1 MWIVKRWRKLKP
13 GFGLYIDGKL
23 PRPISVR
30 EISISKTV
38 LANPYQISRRRGAVD
53 PFCPARDPE
62 RQWWCHGGLRAAC
75 VPLFHTPDFSIP
87 FGWPGR
93 DIIDI
98 CNPQKF
104 GWWLALSRTTRFSI
118 RTSTFLGPFPSQ
130 FRVTC
135 HPSHIPSINFLLLS
149 IVLARFP

>member
-1 MWIVKRWRKLKP
+1 VWIVKRWRKLKP

-62 RQWWCHGGLRAAC
+62 RQSVVVVPWWAC
-75 VPLFHTPDFSIP
+75 VIACCVCAPVPHTGFFYS
-87 FGWPGR
+87 FR
-93 DIIDI
+93 
-98 CNPQKF
+98 
-104 GWWLALSRTTRFSI
+104 LAGEGHYR
-118 RTSTFLGPFPSQ
+118 
-130 FRVTC
+130 
-135 HPSHIPSINFLLLS
+135 HM
-149 IVLARFP
+149 